1 AVWRGSN
8 VLGIRRLCTFLVPLL
23 ASLVTLPASAM
34 ELGAE
39 VSEQALIE
47 AAKKTPTKLNIYNW
61 SDYINPEAIPDFERE
76 FGIQVTYDIY
86 DSSEIVDTK
95 LMTGNSGYD
104 IVVHA
109 SSFTARLAPAG
120 IFHQVDFDRLPNWH
134 HLDPTLIRKADE
146 KYSNGLQGVPFFWGT
161 TGIAYNVNLIKQ
173 RMADAPVDSSALIF
187 DPEVIA
193 KFTDCGISFLDDPTS
208 VIPMAMLYLGYPANS
223 VDLEHLR
230 EVEQLVKS
238 VRPYVTYFSST
249 KMLQDLPSE
258 EVCIAMSWSG
268 DYSVASNRA
277 REAGIDIELDY
288 IIPKEG
294 SGMWFD
300 NLYIP
305 ADAPHKENAY
315 LFLNYML
322 RPEVI
327 AASTDYIGYANANK
341 SATPLV
347 DPKIAENIAIYPDAS
362 TLERLQTTEVLAP
375 KEERKRSRT
384 WTKIKTGL

>member
-1 AVWRGSN
+1 M
-8 VLGIRRLCTFLVPLL
+8 LGIRHLCTFLVPLL

-34 ELGAE
+34 DLGAE

>member
-1 AVWRGSN
+1 MLTQRRSHRLSRHLAKWTWL
-8 VLGIRRLCTFLVPLL
+8 VLALIAISSINT
-23 ASLVTLPASAM
+23 A
-34 ELGAE
+34 
-39 VSEQALIE
+39 SEQDLID
-47 AAKKTPTKLNIYNW
+47 AAKGTPQKLNIYNW
-61 SDYINPEAIPDFERE
+61 ADYIHPDAITRFEEE
-76 FGIQVTYDIY
+76 FGIDITYDIY

-95 LMTGNSGYD
+95 LMTGRSGYD
-104 IVVHA
+104 VVVHA
-109 SSFTARLAPAG
+109 ASFTARLATVG
-120 IFHQVDFDRLPNWH
+120 IFHPVDFNKLPNWH
-134 HLDPTLIRKADE
+134 HLDPNLIRRADE

-161 TGIAYNVNLIKQ
+161 TGITYNVDLIKE
-173 RMADAPVDSSALIF
+173 RMPNAPLDSSALIF
-187 DPEVIA
+187 DPEIIS

-208 VIPMAMLYLGYPANS
+208 VIPMAMMYLGYPANS
-223 VDLEHLR
+223 VDLQQLK
-230 EVEQLVKS
+230 EVETLVKA
-238 VRPYVTYFSST
+238 VRPFITYFSST
-249 KMLQDLPSE
+249 KMLLDLPSE

-277 REAGIDIELDY
+277 KEAGIDINLDY

-294 SGMWFD
+294 GGMWFD
-300 NLYIP
+300 NMYIP
-305 ADAPHKENAY
+305 EDAPHRENAY

-347 DPKIAENIAIYPDAS
+347 NPSLTANVAIYPDAK
-362 TLERLQTTEVLAP
+362 TLQRLQTTEVLAP

>member
-1 AVWRGSN
+1 MLIQQRFHRLSRHLAKWTWL
-8 VLGIRRLCTFLVPLL
+8 VLALIAISSIST
-23 ASLVTLPASAM
+23 A
-34 ELGAE
+34 
-39 VSEQALIE
+39 SEQDLID
-47 AAKKTPTKLNIYNW
+47 AAKGTPQKLNIYNW
-61 SDYINPEAIPDFERE
+61 ADYIHPEAITRFEEE
-76 FGIQVTYDIY
+76 FGIDITYDIY

-95 LMTGNSGYD
+95 LMTGRSGYD
-104 IVVHA
+104 VVVHA
-109 SSFTARLAPAG
+109 ASFTARLATVG
-120 IFHQVDFDRLPNWH
+120 IFHPVDFNKLPNWH
-134 HLDPTLIRKADE
+134 HLDPNLIRRADE

-161 TGIAYNVNLIKQ
+161 TGITYNVDLIKE
-173 RMADAPVDSSALIF
+173 RMPNAPLDSSALIF
-187 DPEVIA
+187 DPEIIS

-208 VIPMAMLYLGYPANS
+208 VIPMAMMYLGYPANS
-223 VDLEHLR
+223 VDLQQLK
-230 EVEQLVKS
+230 EVETLVKA
-238 VRPYVTYFSST
+238 VRPFITYFSST
-249 KMLQDLPSE
+249 KMLLDLPSE

-277 REAGIDIELDY
+277 KEAGIDINLDY

-294 SGMWFD
+294 GGMWFD
-300 NLYIP
+300 NMYIP
-305 ADAPHKENAY
+305 EDAPHRENAY

-347 DPKIAENIAIYPDAS
+347 NPSLTANVAIYPDAE
-362 TLERLQTTEVLAP
+362 TLQRLQTTEVLAP

>member
-1 AVWRGSN
+1 
-8 VLGIRRLCTFLVPLL
+8 VLTQRRSHRLSRHLAKWTWLV
-23 ASLVTLPASAM
+23 
-34 ELGAE
+34 
-39 VSEQALIE
+39 QALIAISSISTASE
-47 AAKKTPTKLNIYNW
+47 QDLIDAAKGTPQKLNIYNW
-61 SDYINPEAIPDFERE
+61 ADYIHPDAITRFEEE
-76 FGIQVTYDIY
+76 FGIDITYDIY

-95 LMTGNSGYD
+95 LMTGRSGYD
-104 IVVHA
+104 VVVHA
-109 SSFTARLAPAG
+109 ASFTARLATVG
-120 IFHQVDFDRLPNWH
+120 IFHPVDFNKLPNWH
-134 HLDPTLIRKADE
+134 HLDPNLIRRADE

-161 TGIAYNVNLIKQ
+161 TGITYNVDLIKE
-173 RMADAPVDSSALIF
+173 RMPNAPLDSSALIF
-187 DPEVIA
+187 DPEIIS

-208 VIPMAMLYLGYPANS
+208 VIPMAMMYLGYPANS
-223 VDLEHLR
+223 VDLQQLK
-230 EVEQLVKS
+230 EVETLVKA
-238 VRPYVTYFSST
+238 VRPFITYFSST
-249 KMLQDLPSE
+249 KMLLDLPSE

-277 REAGIDIELDY
+277 KEAGIDINLDY

-294 SGMWFD
+294 GGMWFD
-300 NLYIP
+300 NMYIP
-305 ADAPHKENAY
+305 EDAPHRENAY

-347 DPKIAENIAIYPDAS
+347 NPSLTANVAIYPDAE
-362 TLERLQTTEVLAP
+362 TLQRLQTTEVLAP

>member
-1 AVWRGSN
+1 M
-8 VLGIRRLCTFLVPLL
+8 LGIRRLCTFLVPLL
-23 ASLVTLPASAM
+23 ASLVTYAASAM
-34 ELGAE
+34 DLGAE

-47 AAKKTPTKLNIYNW
+47 AAKKTPNKLNIYNW

-384 WTKIKTGL
+384 WTRIKTGL

>member
-1 AVWRGSN
+1 
-8 VLGIRRLCTFLVPLL
+8 VLIQQRFHRLSRHLAKWTWLVL
-23 ASLVTLPASAM
+23 SLIAISSISTA
-34 ELGAE
+34 
-39 VSEQALIE
+39 SEQDLID
-47 AAKKTPTKLNIYNW
+47 AAQGTPQKLNIYNW
-61 SDYINPEAIPDFERE
+61 ADYIHPDAITGFEQE
-76 FGIQVTYDIY
+76 FGIDITYDIY

-95 LMTGNSGYD
+95 LMTGRSGYD
-104 IVVHA
+104 VVVHA
-109 SSFTARLAPAG
+109 ASFTARLATVG
-120 IFHQVDFDRLPNWH
+120 IFHPVDFNKLPNWH
-134 HLDPTLIRKADE
+134 HLDPNLIRRADE

-161 TGIAYNVNLIKQ
+161 TGITYNVDLIKE
-173 RMADAPVDSSALIF
+173 RMPNAPLDSSALIF
-187 DPEVIA
+187 DPEIIS

-208 VIPMAMLYLGYPANS
+208 VIPMAMMYLGYPANS
-223 VDLEHLR
+223 VDLQQLK
-230 EVEQLVKS
+230 EVETLVKA
-238 VRPYVTYFSST
+238 VRPFITYFSST
-249 KMLQDLPSE
+249 KMLLDLPSE

-277 REAGIDIELDY
+277 KEAGIDINLDY

-294 SGMWFD
+294 GGMWFD
-300 NLYIP
+300 NMYIP
-305 ADAPHKENAY
+305 EDAPHRENAY

-347 DPKIAENIAIYPDAS
+347 NPSLTANVAIYPDAE
-362 TLERLQTTEVLAP
+362 TLQRLQTTEVLAP

>member
-1 AVWRGSN
+1 MLIQQRFHRLSRHLAKWTWL
-8 VLGIRRLCTFLVPLL
+8 VL
-23 ASLVTLPASAM
+23 SLIAISSISTA
-34 ELGAE
+34 
-39 VSEQALIE
+39 SEQDLID
-47 AAKKTPTKLNIYNW
+47 AAQGTPQKLNIYNW
-61 SDYINPEAIPDFERE
+61 ADYIHPDAITGFEKE
-76 FGIQVTYDIY
+76 FGIDITYDIY

-95 LMTGNSGYD
+95 LMTGRSGYD
-104 IVVHA
+104 VVVHA
-109 SSFTARLAPAG
+109 ASFTARLATVG
-120 IFHQVDFDRLPNWH
+120 IFHPVDFNKLPNWR
-134 HLDPTLIRKADE
+134 HLDPNLIRRADE

-161 TGIAYNVNLIKQ
+161 TGITYNVDLIKE
-173 RMADAPVDSSALIF
+173 RMPNAPLDSSALIF
-187 DPEVIA
+187 DPEIIS

-208 VIPMAMLYLGYPANS
+208 VIPMAMMYLGYPANS
-223 VDLEHLR
+223 VDLQQLK
-230 EVEQLVKS
+230 EVETLVKA
-238 VRPYVTYFSST
+238 VRPYITYFSST
-249 KMLQDLPSE
+249 KMLLDLPSE

-277 REAGIDIELDY
+277 KEAGIDINLDY

-294 SGMWFD
+294 GGMWFD
-300 NLYIP
+300 NMYIP
-305 ADAPHKENAY
+305 EDAPHRENAY

-347 DPKIAENIAIYPDAS
+347 NPSLTANVAIYPDAE
-362 TLERLQTTEVLAP
+362 TLQRLQTTEVLAP

>member
-1 AVWRGSN
+1 MLTQRRSHRLSRHLAKWTWL
-8 VLGIRRLCTFLVPLL
+8 VLALIAISSIST
-23 ASLVTLPASAM
+23 A
-34 ELGAE
+34 
-39 VSEQALIE
+39 SEQDLID
-47 AAKKTPTKLNIYNW
+47 AAQGTPQKLNIYNW
-61 SDYINPEAIPDFERE
+61 ADYIHPDAITRFEQE
-76 FGIQVTYDIY
+76 FGIDITYDIY

-95 LMTGNSGYD
+95 LMTGRSGYD
-104 IVVHA
+104 VVVHA
-109 SSFTARLAPAG
+109 ASFTARLATVG
-120 IFHQVDFDRLPNWH
+120 IFHPVDFNKLPNWH
-134 HLDPTLIRKADE
+134 HLDPNLIRRADE

-161 TGIAYNVNLIKQ
+161 TGITYNVDLIKE
-173 RMADAPVDSSALIF
+173 RMPNAPLDSSALIF
-187 DPEVIA
+187 DPEIIS

-208 VIPMAMLYLGYPANS
+208 VIPMAMMYLGYPANS
-223 VDLEHLR
+223 VDLQQLK
-230 EVEQLVKS
+230 EVETLVKA
-238 VRPYVTYFSST
+238 VRPFITYFSST
-249 KMLQDLPSE
+249 KMLLDLPSE

-277 REAGIDIELDY
+277 KEAGIDINLDY

-294 SGMWFD
+294 GGMWFD
-300 NLYIP
+300 NMYIP
-305 ADAPHKENAY
+305 EDAPHRENAY

-347 DPKIAENIAIYPDAS
+347 NPSLTANVAIYPDAE
-362 TLERLQTTEVLAP
+362 TLQRLQTTEVLAP

>member
-1 AVWRGSN
+1 
-8 VLGIRRLCTFLVPLL
+8 VLGIRHLCTFLVPLL

-34 ELGAE
+34 DLGAE

>member
-1 AVWRGSN
+1 MLTQRRSYRLSRHLAKWTWL
-8 VLGIRRLCTFLVPLL
+8 VLALI
-23 ASLVTLPASAM
+23 AISSISA
-34 ELGAE
+34 A
-39 VSEQALIE
+39 SEQDLID
-47 AAKKTPTKLNIYNW
+47 AAKGTPQKLNIYNW
-61 SDYINPEAIPDFERE
+61 ADYIHPNAITRFEEE
-76 FGIQVTYDIY
+76 FGIDITYDIY

-95 LMTGNSGYD
+95 LMTGRSGYD
-104 IVVHA
+104 VVVHA
-109 SSFTARLAPAG
+109 ASFTARLATVG
-120 IFHQVDFDRLPNWH
+120 ILHPVDFNKLPNWH
-134 HLDPTLIRKADE
+134 HLDPNLIRRADE

-161 TGIAYNVNLIKQ
+161 TGITYNVDLIKE
-173 RMADAPVDSSALIF
+173 RMPNAPLDSSALIF
-187 DPEVIA
+187 DPEIIS

-208 VIPMAMLYLGYPANS
+208 VIPMAMMYLGYPANS
-223 VDLEHLR
+223 VDLQQLK
-230 EVEQLVKS
+230 EVETLVKA
-238 VRPYVTYFSST
+238 VRPYITYFSST
-249 KMLQDLPSE
+249 KMLLDLPSE

-277 REAGIDIELDY
+277 KEAGIDINLDY

-294 SGMWFD
+294 GGMWFD
-300 NLYIP
+300 NMYIP
-305 ADAPHKENAY
+305 EDAPHRENAY

-347 DPKIAENIAIYPDAS
+347 NPSLTANVAIYPDAE
-362 TLERLQTTEVLAP
+362 TLQRLQTTEVLAP

>member
-1 AVWRGSN
+1 MLTQRRSHRLSRHLAKWTWL
-8 VLGIRRLCTFLVPLL
+8 VLALIVISSIST
-23 ASLVTLPASAM
+23 A
-34 ELGAE
+34 
-39 VSEQALIE
+39 SEQDLID
-47 AAKKTPTKLNIYNW
+47 AAKGTPQKLNIYNW
-61 SDYINPEAIPDFERE
+61 ADYIHPDAITRFEEE
-76 FGIQVTYDIY
+76 FGIDITYDIY

-95 LMTGNSGYD
+95 LMTGRSGYD
-104 IVVHA
+104 VVVHA
-109 SSFTARLAPAG
+109 ASFTARLATVG
-120 IFHQVDFDRLPNWH
+120 IFHPVDFNKLPNWH
-134 HLDPTLIRKADE
+134 HLDPNLIRRADE

-161 TGIAYNVNLIKQ
+161 TGITYNVDLIKE
-173 RMADAPVDSSALIF
+173 RMPNAPLDSSALIF
-187 DPEVIA
+187 DPEIIS

-208 VIPMAMLYLGYPANS
+208 VIPMAMMYLGYPANS
-223 VDLEHLR
+223 VDLQQLK
-230 EVEQLVKS
+230 EVETLVKA
-238 VRPYVTYFSST
+238 VRPFITYFSST
-249 KMLQDLPSE
+249 KMLLDLPSE

-277 REAGIDIELDY
+277 KEAGIDINLDY

-294 SGMWFD
+294 GGMWFD
-300 NLYIP
+300 NMYIP
-305 ADAPHKENAY
+305 EDAPHRENAY

-347 DPKIAENIAIYPDAS
+347 NPSLTANVAIYPDAE
-362 TLERLQTTEVLAP
+362 TLQRLQTTEVLAP

>member
-1 AVWRGSN
+1 M
-8 VLGIRRLCTFLVPLL
+8 LGIRLLFTFLVPLL
-23 ASLVTLPASAM
+23 ASLVTLPASTT

-47 AAKKTPTKLNIYNW
+47 AAKKTPNKLNIYNW

-120 IFHQVDFDRLPNWH
+120 IFHQIDFDKLPNWH

-187 DPEVIA
+187 DPEVIS

-347 DPKIAENIAIYPDAS
+347 DPKIAGNIAIYPDAS

>member
-1 AVWRGSN
+1 M
-8 VLGIRRLCTFLVPLL
+8 LTQRRSHRLSRHLAKWTWLV
-23 ASLVTLPASAM
+23 
-34 ELGAE
+34 
-39 VSEQALIE
+39 QALIAISSISTASE
-47 AAKKTPTKLNIYNW
+47 QDLIDAAKGTPQKLNIYNW
-61 SDYINPEAIPDFERE
+61 ADYIHPDAITGFEQE
-76 FGIQVTYDIY
+76 FGIDITYDIY

-95 LMTGNSGYD
+95 LMTGRSGYD
-104 IVVHA
+104 VVVHA
-109 SSFTARLAPAG
+109 ASFTARLATVG
-120 IFHQVDFDRLPNWH
+120 IFHPVDFNKLPNWH
-134 HLDPTLIRKADE
+134 HLDPNLIRRADE

-161 TGIAYNVNLIKQ
+161 TGITYNVDLIKE
-173 RMADAPVDSSALIF
+173 RMPNAPLDSSALIF
-187 DPEVIA
+187 DPEIIS

-208 VIPMAMLYLGYPANS
+208 VIPMAMMYLGYPANS
-223 VDLEHLR
+223 VDLQQLK
-230 EVEQLVKS
+230 EVETLVKA
-238 VRPYVTYFSST
+238 VRPFITYFSST
-249 KMLQDLPSE
+249 KMLLDLPSE

-277 REAGIDIELDY
+277 KEAGIDINLDY

-294 SGMWFD
+294 GGMWFD
-300 NLYIP
+300 NMYIP
-305 ADAPHKENAY
+305 EDAPHRENAY

-347 DPKIAENIAIYPDAS
+347 NPSLTANVAIYPDAK
-362 TLERLQTTEVLAP
+362 TLQRLQTTEVLAP

>member
-1 AVWRGSN
+1 M
-8 VLGIRRLCTFLVPLL
+8 LGIRRLFTFLVPLL
-23 ASLVTLPASAM
+23 ASLVTLPASTT

-47 AAKKTPTKLNIYNW
+47 AAKKTPNKLNIYNW

-120 IFHQVDFDRLPNWH
+120 IFHQIDFDKLPNWH

-187 DPEVIA
+187 DPEVIS

-300 NLYIP
+300 NMYIP

-347 DPKIAENIAIYPDAS
+347 DPKIAGNIAIYPDAS

>member
-1 AVWRGSN
+1 MLTQRRSYRLSRHLAKWTWL
-8 VLGIRRLCTFLVPLL
+8 VLALI
-23 ASLVTLPASAM
+23 AISSISA
-34 ELGAE
+34 A
-39 VSEQALIE
+39 SEQDLID
-47 AAKKTPTKLNIYNW
+47 AAKGTPQKLNIYNW
-61 SDYINPEAIPDFERE
+61 ADYIHPNAITRFEEE
-76 FGIQVTYDIY
+76 FGIDITYDIY

-95 LMTGNSGYD
+95 LMTGRSGYD
-104 IVVHA
+104 VVVHA
-109 SSFTARLAPAG
+109 ASFTARLATVG
-120 IFHQVDFDRLPNWH
+120 IFHPVDFNKLPNWH
-134 HLDPTLIRKADE
+134 HLDPNLIRRADE

-161 TGIAYNVNLIKQ
+161 TGITYNVDLIKE
-173 RMADAPVDSSALIF
+173 RMPNAPLDSSALIF
-187 DPEVIA
+187 DPEIIS

-208 VIPMAMLYLGYPANS
+208 VIPMAMMYLGYPANS
-223 VDLEHLR
+223 VDLQQLK
-230 EVEQLVKS
+230 EVETLVKA
-238 VRPYVTYFSST
+238 VRPYITYFSST
-249 KMLQDLPSE
+249 KMLLDLPSE

-277 REAGIDIELDY
+277 KEAGIDINLDY

-294 SGMWFD
+294 GGMWFD
-300 NLYIP
+300 NMYIP
-305 ADAPHKENAY
+305 EDAPHRENAY

-347 DPKIAENIAIYPDAS
+347 NPSLTANVAIYPDAE
-362 TLERLQTTEVLAP
+362 TLQRLQTTEVLAP